1 MNKPRINQLV
11 LNRRIERIENR
22 LEDYTPK
29 MIENLLSRLQKVEER
44 LFTVKDVLT
53 TEEAAEYTGL
63 SLSQLYKL
71 TCSKKIPHYKPR
83 GKMVYFDK
91 RELDNWMRQ
100 NEDSLQPQSDDHA
113 Q

>member
-1 MNKPRINQLV
+1 MDKPRISQV
-11 LNRRIERIENR
+11 VMNRRIERIENR
-22 LEDYTPK
+22 LEDYTPN

-83 GKMVYFDK
+83 
-91 RELDNWMRQ
+91 
-100 NEDSLQPQSDDHA
+100 
-113 Q
+113 